1 MRGAISILVT
11 AGLLA
16 GCASSPPPEPA
27 ATAAAEAPRPTASQA
42 LAALFRDIDEASLRR
57 NPIQATAR
65 GDLRYADRL
74 GDFFSDSYYE
84 AEREAA
90 RADLAALAAID
101 RGALSADER
110 VAYDVF
116 KWQRGMDLKGLEGE
130 IFAASMVRPVDHF
143 NGFHTFFADL
153 SSGEGIAPYKTV
165 KDYENGLSRTK
176 DFVRLVDS
184 AIARMEQGLAAGVVQ
199 PKLVMANVLE
209 QLDAMLA
216 EGVEGSSFYRPVA
229 NFPAEI
235 PEADRPRLRAAYA
248 RSISTEIRPAVTK
261 LRDFI
266 RDQYLPK
273 ARPSVGLQDMKSG
286 PALYRHLVA
295 LSTTTDMTPDQIH
308 RIGLAEVARIHR
320 EMESV
325 KAGVGYTG
333 TLQSFFEHIRTD
345 PKFKPKSREALQQ
358 GYVAIG
364 KRLDATLPTMF
375 STIPRTP
382 LEIRPVPAL
391 TEKGAARGS
400 YQGGT
405 VDGSRPGVFYFNAYD
420 LPSRTTPGME
430 TLYLHEGA
438 PGHHFQISLAQE
450 NEALPSFMRFGGN
463 TAYVEG
469 WGLYAETLG
478 RELGVYSDPYQY
490 FGYLDSQLFRA
501 IRLVVDTGI
510 HSKGWTR
517 DQTIQYILDNSSRG
531 RSNATAETERYIAI
545 PGQALAY
552 KIGQLKISELRTRAQ
567 RELGPRF
574 DIREFHA
581 QVLMTGALPL
591 AVLEKKI
598 DDWILRYGTSTSS
611 APAQDERSGLSAT
624 AHPE

>member
-1 MRGAISILVT
+1 MRAGMTLALGAS
-11 AGLLA
+11 LLA
-16 GCASSPPPEPA
+16 GCASTSPPEPSSA
-27 ATAAAEAPRPTASQA
+27 ATRAPQATASQA
-42 LAALFRDIDEASLRR
+42 LAALFRDSDEASLRR
-57 NPIQATAR
+57 NPVQATAR

-74 GDFFSDSYYE
+74 GNFLGDEYYE
-84 AEREAA
+84 AERGAA

-116 KWQRGMDLKGLEGE
+116 RWQRGMDLKSLEGE
-130 IFAASMVRPVDHF
+130 LFAATSVRPIDHF
-143 NGFHTFFADL
+143 NGFHTFFAEL
-153 SSGEGIAPYKTV
+153 SSGQGIAPYKTV
-165 KDYENGLSRTK
+165 KDYENGLARID
-176 DFVRLVDS
+176 DFVALADT
-184 AIARMEQGLAAGVVQ
+184 AIVRMRQGLSAGVVQ
-199 PKLVMANVLE
+199 PKLVMTNVVE

-229 NFPAEI
+229 AFPAEV
-235 PEADRPRLRAAYA
+235 PEADRGRLRAAYVQ
-248 RSISTEIRPAVTK
+248 SISTRIRPAVTR

-266 RDQYLPK
+266 RDTYLPK
-273 ARPSVGLQDMKSG
+273 ARPTVGLQDMKGG

-295 LSTTTDMTPDQIH
+295 LSTTTDMTPDEIH
-308 RIGLAEVARIHR
+308 RIGLAEVDRLHS
-320 EMESV
+320 EMEKV
-325 KAGVGYTG
+325 KAQVGFTG
-333 TLQSFFEHIRTD
+333 TLQQFFEHIRTD
-345 PKFKPKSREALQQ
+345 PKFKPKSREQLQQ
-358 GYVAIG
+358 CYVAIG
-364 KRLDATLPTMF
+364 KRLDSTLPKMF
-375 STIPRTP
+375 STIPKTA

-400 YQGGT
+400 YQSGT
-405 VDGSRPGVFYFNAYD
+405 TDGSRPGVFYFNAYD

-478 RELGVYSDPYQY
+478 RELGVYTDPYQY

-517 DQTIQYILDNSSRG
+517 DRTIQYILDNSSRG

-552 KIGQLKISELRTRAQ
+552 KIGQLKISALRSRA
-567 RELGPRF
+567 EKALGPRF
-574 DIREFHA
+574 DLSEFHA

-591 AVLEKKI
+591 AVLERKI
-598 DDWILRYGTSTSS
+598 DDWIAARKAG
-611 APAQDERSGLSAT
+611 
-624 AHPE
+624 

>member
-1 MRGAISILVT
+1 MKRPTLIACLT

-16 GCASSPPPEPA
+16 GCSGSSHPEAVFSGPPA
-27 ATAAAEAPRPTASQA
+27 ALPVTASEA
-42 LAALFRDIDEASLRR
+42 LASLFRESDEASLRR

-74 GDFFSDSYYE
+74 GDVFSDSYYD

-90 RADLAALAAID
+90 RSDLAALATID
-101 RGALSADER
+101 RNALGADER

-130 IFAASMVRPVDHF
+130 LFAAAAVRPVDHF
-143 NGFHTFFADL
+143 NGFHTNFAEL
-153 SSGEGIAPYKTV
+153 SSGQGIAPYKNV
-165 KDYENGLSRTK
+165 RDYENGLARVG

-199 PKLVMANVLE
+199 PKLVMANVVE

-229 NFPAEI
+229 AFPAEI
-235 PEADRPRLRAAYA
+235 PEADRPRLRAAYVE
-248 RSISTEIRPAVTK
+248 SISTRIRPAVTR

-266 RDQYLPK
+266 RDRYLPRT
-273 ARPSVGLQDMKSG
+273 RPTVGLQDMKGG
-286 PALYRHLVA
+286 PALYHHLAA
-295 LSTTTDMTPDQIH
+295 LSTTTDMDPDEIH
-308 RIGLAEVARIHR
+308 RIGLTEVARLHK
-320 EMESV
+320 EMEKV
-325 KAGVGYTG
+325 KAQVGFTG
-333 TLQSFFEHIRTD
+333 TLQQFFEHIRTD
-345 PKFKPKSREALQQ
+345 PKFKPRSREALQQ

-364 KRLDATLPTMF
+364 KRLDSTLPKLF
-375 STIPRTP
+375 STLPKTP

-400 YQGGT
+400 YQSGT
-405 VDGSRPGVFYFNAYD
+405 TDGSRPGVFYFNAYD

-478 RELGVYSDPYQY
+478 RELGVYTDPYQY

-517 DQTIQYILDNSSRG
+517 DRTIQYILDNSSRG

-552 KIGQLKISELRTRAQ
+552 KIGQLKISELRARA
-567 RELGPRF
+567 EKALGPRF

-598 DDWILRYGTSTSS
+598 DDWIASKRN
-611 APAQDERSGLSAT
+611 
-624 AHPE
+624 

>member
-1 MRGAISILVT
+1 MRAALSIALT
-11 AGLLA
+11 LGLLA
-16 GCASSPPPEPA
+16 GCASSPPPPA
-27 ATAAAEAPRPTASQA
+27 ATAAEAPRATASQA
-42 LAALFRDIDEASLRR
+42 LAALFRDSDEATLRR
-57 NPIQATAR
+57 NPLQATAR

-74 GDFFSDSYYE
+74 GDFFSDSYYDS
-84 AEREAA
+84 EREAA

-101 RGALSADER
+101 RDALNADER

-130 IFAASMVRPVDHF
+130 VFAASAVRPIDHF
-143 NGFHTFFADL
+143 NGFHTAFADL

-165 KDYENGLSRTK
+165 KDYENGLARTK
-176 DFVRLVDS
+176 DFVRLADS

-199 PKLVMANVLE
+199 PKLVMTNVVE

-229 NFPAEI
+229 DFPAEI

-248 RSISTEIRPAVTK
+248 RSISTEIRPAVTR

-266 RDQYLPK
+266 RDRYLPK

-308 RIGLAEVARIHR
+308 RIGLAEVARIHQ
-320 EMESV
+320 EMEAV
-325 KAGVGYTG
+325 KAQVGFTG
-333 TLQSFFEHIRTD
+333 TLQLFFEHIRTD
-345 PKFKPKSREALQQ
+345 PNFKPRSREALQQ

-375 STIPRTP
+375 STIPKTP

-510 HSKGWTR
+510 HAKGWTR
-517 DQTIQYILDNSSRG
+517 DRTIQYILDNSSRG

-552 KIGQLKISELRTRAQ
+552 KIGQLKISELRARAQ
-567 RELGPRF
+567 RELGSRF

-598 DDWILRYGTSTSS
+598 DDWIAAKKG
-611 APAQDERSGLSAT
+611 
-624 AHPE
+624 

>member
-1 MRGAISILVT
+1 MKRPTLIACMT

-16 GCASSPPPEPA
+16 GCATSSPPEA
-27 ATAAAEAPRPTASQA
+27 VSTTEAPQATASQA
-42 LAALFRDIDEASLRR
+42 LASLFRDSDEATLRR
-57 NPIQATAR
+57 NPLQATAR

-74 GDFFSDSYYE
+74 GDFFSDAYYDS
-84 AEREAA
+84 EREAA
-90 RADLAALAAID
+90 RADLAILASID
-101 RGALSADER
+101 RNALSADER

-116 KWQRGMDLKGLEGE
+116 KWQRGMDLRGLEGE
-130 IFAASMVRPVDHF
+130 VFAATKVRPIDHF

-165 KDYENGLSRTK
+165 KDYENGLGRTH
-176 DFVRLVDS
+176 DFVRLADS
-184 AIARMEQGLAAGVVQ
+184 AIGRMEQGLAAGVVQ
-199 PKLVMANVLE
+199 PKLVMTNVVE

-229 NFPAEI
+229 NFPAEV

-248 RSISTEIRPAVTK
+248 RSISTEIRPAVTR

-266 RDQYLPK
+266 RDRYLPK

-286 PALYRHLVA
+286 PTLYRHLVA

-308 RIGLAEVARIHR
+308 RIGLAEVARIHK
-320 EMESV
+320 EMEAV
-325 KAGVGYTG
+325 KAQVGFPG
-333 TLQSFFEHIRTD
+333 TLQQFFEHIRTD
-345 PKFKPKSREALQQ
+345 PKFKPASREALQQ

-375 STIPRTP
+375 STIPKTT
-382 LEIRPVPAL
+382 LDIRPVPAL

-478 RELGVYSDPYQY
+478 RELGVYTDPYQY

-517 DQTIQYILDNSSRG
+517 DRTIQYILDNSSRG

-552 KIGQLKISELRTRAQ
+552 KIGQLKISELRARA
-567 RELGPRF
+567 EKALGPRF

-598 DDWILRYGTSTSS
+598 DDWI
-611 APAQDERSGLSAT
+611 AAKK
-624 AHPE
+624 

>member
-1 MRGAISILVT
+1 MRTTLLSAGLT
-11 AGLLA
+11 AALLA
-16 GCASSPPPEPA
+16 GCASNEAQPPVV
-27 ATAAAEAPRPTASQA
+27 TAAEAPRATASQA
-42 LAALFRDIDEASLRR
+42 LAALFRDSDEASLKR
-57 NPIQATAR
+57 NPLQATAR

-74 GDFFSDSYYE
+74 GDVFSDSYYD
-84 AEREAA
+84 AERAAA
-90 RADLAALAAID
+90 RSDLAALVAID
-101 RGALSADER
+101 RDALGPDER

-116 KWQRGMDLKGLEGE
+116 KWQREMDLRGLEGE
-130 IFAASMVRPVDHF
+130 IFAASVVRPIDHF
-143 NGFHTFFADL
+143 NGFHTFFAEI
-153 SSGEGIAPYKTV
+153 SSGEGIAPFKTV
-165 KDYENGLSRTK
+165 KDYENGLGRFD
-176 DFVRLVDS
+176 DFVRLADG
-184 AIARMEQGLAAGVVQ
+184 AIVRMEQGLAAGIVQ

-216 EGVEGSSFYRPVA
+216 EGVEGSSLYRPVL
-229 NFPAEI
+229 NFPAEV
-235 PEADRPRLRAAYA
+235 PEADRARLRAAYA
-248 RSISTEIRPAVTK
+248 ESISAEVRPALTR
-261 LRDFI
+261 LRDFV
-266 RDQYLPK
+266 RDRYLPR
-273 ARPSVGLQDMKSG
+273 ARDSVGLQDMRSG
-286 PALYRHLVA
+286 PVLYRHLVA
-295 LSTTTDMTPDQIH
+295 LSTTTGMSPDEIH
-308 RIGLAEVARIHR
+308 RIGLAEVARLHQ
-320 EMESV
+320 EMEKV
-325 KAGVGYTG
+325 KAQVGFTG
-333 TLQSFFEHIRTD
+333 TLQQFFEHIRTD
-345 PKFKPKSREALQQ
+345 PKFKPKSREQLQQ

-364 KRLDATLPTMF
+364 KRLDSTLPTMF

-382 LEIRPVPAL
+382 LDIRPVPAL

-400 YQGGT
+400 YQSGT
-405 VDGSRPGVFYFNAYD
+405 TDGSRPGVFYFNAYD

-478 RELGVYSDPYQY
+478 RELGVYTDPYQY

-517 DQTIQYILDNSSRG
+517 DRTIQYILDNSSRG
-531 RSNATAETERYIAI
+531 KSNATAETERYIAI

-552 KIGQLKISELRTRAQ
+552 KIGQLKISELRARA
-567 RELGPRF
+567 EKALGNRF

-598 DDWILRYGTSTSS
+598 DDWIS
-611 APAQDERSGLSAT
+611 ARKAG
-624 AHPE
+624 

>member
-1 MRGAISILVT
+1 MERPLLI
-11 AGLLA
+11 AGLMAALVA
-16 GCASSPPPEPA
+16 GCASTKAPPPTG
-27 ATAAAEAPRPTASQA
+27 ATTEAPRATASQA
-42 LAALFRDIDEASLRR
+42 LAALFRESDEASLRR
-57 NPIQATAR
+57 NPLQATAR

-74 GDFFSDSYYE
+74 GDLFSDSYYE

-90 RADLAALAAID
+90 RSDLAALAAID
-101 RGALSADER
+101 RDALSADER

-116 KWQRGMDLKGLEGE
+116 RWQRGMDLKGLEGE
-130 IFAASMVRPVDHF
+130 VFAASVVRPIDHF
-143 NGFHTFFADL
+143 NGFHTLFADI
-153 SSGEGIAPYKTV
+153 SSGEGIAPFKTV
-165 KDYENGLSRTK
+165 RDYDNGLGRFD
-176 DFVRLVDS
+176 DFVRLVDG

-209 QLDAMLA
+209 QLDSMLA
-216 EGVEGSSFYRPVA
+216 DTVEGSAFYRPVA

-235 PEADRPRLRAAYA
+235 GEADRQRLRAAYA
-248 RSISTEIRPAVTK
+248 ESISTEIRPALTR
-261 LRDFI
+261 LRDFV
-266 RDQYLPK
+266 RDRYLP
-273 ARPSVGLQDMKSG
+273 RSRDSVGLQDMKSG
-286 PALYRHLVA
+286 PVLYRHLVA

-308 RIGLAEVARIHR
+308 RIGLAEVARIHA
-320 EMESV
+320 EMEAV
-325 KAGVGYTG
+325 KARVGFEG
-333 TLQSFFEHIRTD
+333 TLQQFFEHIRTD
-345 PKFKPKSREALQQ
+345 PKFKPASREALQQ

-364 KRLDATLPTMF
+364 KRLDATLPSMF
-375 STIPRTP
+375 STIPKTP

-400 YQGGT
+400 YQSGT
-405 VDGSRPGVFYFNAYD
+405 TDGSRPGVFYFNAYD

-478 RELGVYSDPYQY
+478 RELGVYTDPYQY

-517 DQTIQYILDNSSRG
+517 DRTIQYILDNSSRG

-552 KIGQLKISELRTRAQ
+552 KIGQLKISELRARA
-567 RELGPRF
+567 EKALGPRF

-598 DDWILRYGTSTSS
+598 DDWI
-611 APAQDERSGLSAT
+611 AAKKA
-624 AHPE
+624 

>member
-1 MRGAISILVT
+1 MQRRTLIACLA

-16 GCASSPPPEPA
+16 GCATSPPPEPA
-27 ATAAAEAPRPTASQA
+27 AAAEAPSQSASQA
-42 LAALFRDIDEASLRR
+42 LAALFRDSDEASLRR
-57 NPIQATAR
+57 NPQQAIAR
-65 GDLRYADRL
+65 GDLRFADRL
-74 GDFFSDSYYE
+74 GDLFSDSYYD
-84 AEREAA
+84 AERVAA

-101 RGALSADER
+101 RNALSADER

-130 IFAASMVRPVDHF
+130 VFEATKVRPIDHF
-143 NGFHTFFADL
+143 NGFHTSFADL

-165 KDYENGLSRTK
+165 KDYENGLARAD
-176 DFVRLVDS
+176 DFVRLADG
-184 AIARMEQGLAAGVVQ
+184 AIERMEQGLAAGVVQ
-199 PKLVMANVLE
+199 PRLVMANVLE

-216 EGVEGSSFYRPVA
+216 EGVEGSSFYRPVTE
-229 NFPAEI
+229 FPAGV
-235 PEADRPRLRAAYA
+235 PEADRARLRAAYA
-248 RSISTEIRPAVTK
+248 QSISTRIRPAVTR

-266 RDQYLPK
+266 RDRYLPR
-273 ARPSVGLQDMKSG
+273 ARSSVGLQDMKGG

-295 LSTTTDMTPDQIH
+295 LSTTTDMSPDEIH
-308 RIGLAEVARIHR
+308 RIGLAEVARLHK

-325 KAGVGYTG
+325 KAQVGFTG
-333 TLQSFFEHIRTD
+333 TLQQFFEHIRTD
-345 PKFKPKSREALQQ
+345 PKFKPASREALQQ

-364 KRLDATLPTMF
+364 KRLDATLPSMF

-478 RELGVYSDPYQY
+478 RELGVYTDPYQY

-552 KIGQLKISELRTRAQ
+552 KIGQLKISELRARAQ
-567 RELGPRF
+567 KALGPRF

-591 AVLEKKI
+591 AVLERKI
-598 DDWILRYGTSTSS
+598 DDWIESKKG
-611 APAQDERSGLSAT
+611 
-624 AHPE
+624 

>member
-1 MRGAISILVT
+1 MRRPTLTGCLLA
-11 AGLLA
+11 ALLA
-16 GCASSPPPEPA
+16 GCAAEPPPE
-27 ATAAAEAPRPTASQA
+27 TAASEAARPSASEA
-42 LAALFRDIDEASLRR
+42 LATLFRESDEASLRR
-57 NPIQATAR
+57 NPVQALAR
-65 GDLRYADRL
+65 GDMRYADRL
-74 GDFFSDSYYE
+74 GDFLTDAYYD

-90 RADLAALAAID
+90 RADLAALARID
-101 RGALSADER
+101 REALTPDER

-116 KWQRGMDLKGLEGE
+116 KWQRGMDLRGLEGE
-130 IFAASMVRPVDHF
+130 LFAASVVRPIDHF
-143 NGFHTFFADL
+143 NGFHAGVAQL
-153 SSGEGIAPYKTV
+153 SSGEGIAPYKTLA
-165 KDYENGLSRTK
+165 DYENGLKRLD
-176 DFVRLVDS
+176 DFVRALDL
-184 AIARMEQGLAAGVVQ
+184 AIVRMEQGLDSGAVQ

-216 EGVEGSSFYRPVA
+216 EGVEGSSFYRPA
-229 NFPAEI
+229 TRFPADI
-235 PEADRPRLRAAYA
+235 RAADQSRLKAEYA
-248 RSISTEIRPAVTK
+248 AAISTEIRPALTR
-261 LRDFI
+261 LRDFV
-266 RDQYLPK
+266 RDRYLPQ
-273 ARPSVGLQDMKSG
+273 ARDSVGLQDMKGG
-286 PALYRHLVA
+286 PALYRYLVEV
-295 LSTTTDMTPDQIH
+295 STTTELTPEEIH
-308 RIGLAEVARIHR
+308 AIGLAEVARLHG
-320 EMESV
+320 EMEKV
-325 KAGVGYTG
+325 KDQVGFAG
-333 TLQSFFEHIRTD
+333 TLQQFFEHIRTD
-345 PKFKPKSREALQQ
+345 PKFKPPTREWLQQ

-364 KRLDATLPTMF
+364 KRLDATLPRLF
-375 STIPRTP
+375 STIPKTP

-400 YQGGT
+400 YQGGSA
-405 VDGSRPGVFYFNAYD
+405 DGSRPGVFYFNAYD

-478 RELGVYSDPYQY
+478 RELGVYTDPYQY

-510 HSKGWTR
+510 HSKGWSR

-552 KIGQLKISELRTRAQ
+552 KIGQLKISELRKRA
-567 RELGPRF
+567 EDALGPRF

-598 DDWILRYGTSTSS
+598 DDWIAAKR
-611 APAQDERSGLSAT
+611 R
-624 AHPE
+624 

>member
-1 MRGAISILVT
+1 
-11 AGLLA
+11 
-16 GCASSPPPEPA
+16 
-27 ATAAAEAPRPTASQA
+27 
-42 LAALFRDIDEASLRR
+42 
-57 NPIQATAR
+57 
-65 GDLRYADRL
+65 L
-74 GDFFSDSYYE
+74 GDFFSDSYYK

-90 RADLAALAAID
+90 RADLEALAAINRD
-101 RGALSADER
+101 SLGRDER

-116 KWQRGMDLKGLEGE
+116 RWQRGTDLRGLEGE
-130 IFAASMVRPVDHF
+130 VFAGTVVRPIDHF
-143 NGFHTFFADL
+143 NGFHTFFAEI
-153 SSGEGIAPYKTV
+153 SSGQGIAPYKTV
-165 KDYENGLSRTK
+165 EDYENGLARAK
-176 DFVRLVDS
+176 DFVRLADA
-184 AIARMEQGLAAGVVQ
+184 AIARMEQGLASGVVQ
-199 PKLVMANVLE
+199 PRLIMTNVVE

-216 EGVEGSSFYRPVA
+216 EGVEGSSFYRPA
-229 NFPAEI
+229 AGFPAEV
-235 PEADRPRLRAAYA
+235 PESERPRLRAAYSE
-248 RSISTEIRPAVTK
+248 SISTEIRPAVTR

-266 RDQYLPK
+266 RDRYLPK
-273 ARPSVGLQDMKSG
+273 ARSTVGLQDMKGG

-295 LSTTTDMTPDQIH
+295 QSTTTDMSPDEIH
-308 RIGLAEVARIHR
+308 RIGLAEVARLHR
-320 EMESV
+320 EMETV
-325 KAGVGYTG
+325 KAQVGFTG
-333 TLQSFFEHIRTD
+333 TLQQFFEHIRTD

-364 KRLDATLPTMF
+364 ERLDSALPRMF
-375 STIPRTP
+375 STIPKTP

-400 YQGGT
+400 YQSGT
-405 VDGSRPGVFYFNAYD
+405 TDGSRPGVFYFNAYD
-420 LPSRTTPGME
+420 LPSRTIPTME

-450 NEALPSFMRFGGN
+450 NAALPSFMRFGGN

-478 RELGVYSDPYQY
+478 RELGVYTDPYQY

-517 DQTIQYILDNSSRG
+517 DRTIQYILDNSSRG

-552 KIGQLKISELRTRAQ
+552 KIGQLKISELRARA
-567 RELGPRF
+567 EKALGPRF

-591 AVLEKKI
+591 AVLERKI
-598 DDWILRYGTSTSS
+598 DDWILRYGSSPSS
-611 APAQDERSGLSAT
+611 APTQDER
-624 AHPE
+624 

>member
-1 MRGAISILVT
+1 LA
-11 AGLLA
+11 LLSA
-16 GCASSPPPEPA
+16 GCASTDTPPSPA
-27 ATAAAEAPRPTASQA
+27 ATAEAPRATASQA
-42 LAALFRDIDEASLRR
+42 LASLFRESDEASLRR
-57 NPIQATAR
+57 NPVQATAR
-65 GDLRYADRL
+65 GDLRYADRF
-74 GDFFSDSYYE
+74 GDFFSDAYYE

-101 RGALSADER
+101 RNALNADER

-116 KWQRGMDLKGLEGE
+116 KWQRGMDLRGLEGE
-130 IFAASMVRPVDHF
+130 VFAAMAVRPVDHF
-143 NGFHTFFADL
+143 NGFHTFFAEL
-153 SSGEGIAPYKTV
+153 SSGQGIAPYKTV
-165 KDYENGLSRTK
+165 KDYENGLARVD
-176 DFVRLVDS
+176 DFARLVDG

-199 PKLVMANVLE
+199 PKLVMANVVE

-229 NFPAEI
+229 NFPAEA

-248 RSISTEIRPAVTK
+248 ESISTKIRPAVTR

-266 RDQYLPK
+266 RDRYLPK
-273 ARPSVGLQDMKSG
+273 ARPTVGLQDMKDG

-308 RIGLAEVARIHR
+308 RIGLAEVARLHK
-320 EMESV
+320 EMEKV
-325 KAGVGYTG
+325 KAQVGFTG
-333 TLQSFFEHIRTD
+333 TLQQFFEHIRTD
-345 PKFKPKSREALQQ
+345 PKFKPRSREALQQ

-364 KRLDATLPTMF
+364 KRLDSTLPTMF
-375 STIPRTP
+375 STIPKTP

-400 YQGGT
+400 YQSGT
-405 VDGSRPGVFYFNAYD
+405 TDGSRPGVFYFNAYD

-478 RELGVYSDPYQY
+478 RELGVYTDPYQY

-517 DQTIQYILDNSSRG
+517 DRTIQYILDNSSRG

-552 KIGQLKISELRTRAQ
+552 KIGQLKISELRARA
-567 RELGPRF
+567 EKALGPRF

-598 DDWILRYGTSTSS
+598 DDWI
-611 APAQDERSGLSAT
+611 AAEKA
-624 AHPE
+624 

>member
-1 MRGAISILVT
+1 MQRPHLI
-11 AGLLA
+11 AGLMAMLLA
-16 GCASSPPPEPA
+16 GCASTDASPPL
-27 ATAAAEAPRPTASQA
+27 ATASEAPRPSASEA
-42 LAALFRDIDEASLRR
+42 LAALFQASDEASLRR
-57 NPIQATAR
+57 NPLQATAR
-65 GDLRYADRL
+65 GDLRYADQL
-74 GDFFSDSYYE
+74 GDYFSDEYYDD
-84 AEREAA
+84 ERLAA
-90 RADLAALAAID
+90 RSDLAILATIP
-101 RGALSADER
+101 REALSAVER

-116 KWQRGMDLKGLEGE
+116 KWQRTMDLKGLEGE
-130 IFAASMVRPVDHF
+130 LFAASVVRPVDHF
-143 NGFHTFFADL
+143 NGFHTNFAEL
-153 SSGEGIAPYKTV
+153 SSGQGIAPYKTV
-165 KDYENGLSRTK
+165 KDYENGLSRVD

-199 PKLVMANVLE
+199 PKLVMANVVE

-229 NFPAEI
+229 AFPAEV
-235 PEADRPRLRAAYA
+235 PEADRARLRAAYA
-248 RSISTEIRPAVTK
+248 ESISTKIRPAVTR
-261 LRDFI
+261 LRDFV
-266 RDQYLPK
+266 RDRYLPQ
-273 ARPSVGLQDMKSG
+273 ARPSVGLQDMKGG

-308 RIGLAEVARIHR
+308 RIGLAEVARLHK
-320 EMESV
+320 EMEAV
-325 KAGVGYTG
+325 KAQVGFAG
-333 TLQSFFEHIRTD
+333 TLQQFFEHIRTD

-364 KRLDATLPTMF
+364 KRLESTLPTMF
-375 STIPRTP
+375 STIPKTP

-400 YQGGT
+400 YQSGT
-405 VDGSRPGVFYFNAYD
+405 TDGSRPGVFYFNAYD

-478 RELGVYSDPYQY
+478 RELGVYTDPYQY

-552 KIGQLKISELRTRAQ
+552 KIGQLKISELRSRA
-567 RELGPRF
+567 EKALGPRF

-598 DDWILRYGTSTSS
+598 DDWIAAKKG
-611 APAQDERSGLSAT
+611 
-624 AHPE
+624 

>member
-1 MRGAISILVT
+1 MRTPTLLACLT
-11 AGLLA
+11 ATFMA
-16 GCASSPPPEPA
+16 GCAGSSHPDASFSSP
-27 ATAAAEAPRPTASQA
+27 TEAPRTTASQA
-42 LAALFRDIDEASLRR
+42 LAALFRDSDEASLRR
-57 NPIQATAR
+57 NPVQATAR

-74 GDFFSDSYYE
+74 GDYFSDAYYG

-90 RADLAALAAID
+90 RADLAALAAMN
-101 RGALSADER
+101 RNALSAEER

-116 KWQRGMDLKGLEGE
+116 QWQRSMDLRGLEGE
-130 IFAASMVRPVDHF
+130 LFAASAVRPVDHF
-143 NGFHTFFADL
+143 NGFHTFFAEL
-153 SSGEGIAPYKTV
+153 SSGQGIAPYKTV
-165 KDYENGLSRTK
+165 KDYENGLARVD
-176 DFVRLVDS
+176 DFVRLADG
-184 AIARMEQGLAAGVVQ
+184 AIARMEQGLEAGVLQ
-199 PKLVMANVLE
+199 PRLVMANVVE

-229 NFPAEI
+229 NFPAEV

-248 RSISTEIRPAVTK
+248 EAISTKIRPSVTR

-266 RDQYLPK
+266 RDRYLPK
-273 ARPSVGLQDMKSG
+273 ARPTVGLQDMKGG

-308 RIGLAEVARIHR
+308 RIGLAEVARLHK
-320 EMESV
+320 EMEAV
-325 KAGVGYTG
+325 KAQVGFSG
-333 TLQSFFEHIRTD
+333 TLQQFFEHIRTD
-345 PKFKPKSREALQQ
+345 PKFKPKSREQLQQ

-364 KRLDATLPTMF
+364 KRLDATLPKLF
-375 STIPRTP
+375 STLPRTP

-400 YQGGT
+400 YQSGT
-405 VDGSRPGVFYFNAYD
+405 TDGSRPGVFYFNAYD

-478 RELGVYSDPYQY
+478 RELGVYTDPYQY

-517 DQTIQYILDNSSRG
+517 DRTIQYILDNSSRG

-552 KIGQLKISELRTRAQ
+552 KIGQLKISELRARA
-567 RELGPRF
+567 EKALGPRF
-574 DIREFHA
+574 DIRDFHA

-598 DDWILRYGTSTSS
+598 DDWIAAKRG
-611 APAQDERSGLSAT
+611 
-624 AHPE
+624 

>member
-1 MRGAISILVT
+1 MKRPLLT
-11 AGLLA
+11 AGALVALLT
-16 GCASSPPPEPA
+16 GCASTEATPPA
-27 ATAAAEAPRPTASQA
+27 ATSSQTPRVTASQA
-42 LAALFRDIDEASLRR
+42 LAALFRDSDEASLRR
-57 NPIQATAR
+57 NPQQAIAR
-65 GDLRYADRL
+65 GDLRFADRL
-74 GDFFSDSYYE
+74 GDLFSDAYYD

-101 RGALSADER
+101 RNALSADER

-116 KWQRGMDLKGLEGE
+116 KWQRGMDLRGMEGE
-130 IFAASMVRPVDHF
+130 VFEATKVRPIDHF
-143 NGFHTFFADL
+143 NGFHTSFADL

-165 KDYENGLSRTK
+165 KDYENGLARAD
-176 DFVRLVDS
+176 DFVRLADG
-184 AIARMEQGLAAGVVQ
+184 AIERMEQGLAAGVVQ

-229 NFPAEI
+229 EFPAEV
-235 PEADRPRLRAAYA
+235 PEADRARLRAAYA
-248 RSISTEIRPAVTK
+248 QSISTRIRPAVTR

-266 RDQYLPK
+266 RDRYLPR
-273 ARPSVGLQDMKSG
+273 ARSSVGLQDMKGG

-295 LSTTTDMTPDQIH
+295 LSTTTDMSPDEIH
-308 RIGLAEVARIHR
+308 RIGLAEVARLHK

-325 KAGVGYTG
+325 KAQVGFTG
-333 TLQSFFEHIRTD
+333 TLQQFFEHIRTD
-345 PKFKPKSREALQQ
+345 PKFKPVSREALQQ

-364 KRLDATLPTMF
+364 KRLDATLPSMF

-478 RELGVYSDPYQY
+478 RELGVYTDPYQY

-552 KIGQLKISELRTRAQ
+552 KIGQLKISELRARAQ
-567 RELGPRF
+567 KALGPRF

-581 QVLMTGALPL
+581 QVLMTGGLPL
-591 AVLEKKI
+591 AVLERKI
-598 DDWILRYGTSTSS
+598 DDWIASKKG
-611 APAQDERSGLSAT
+611 
-624 AHPE
+624 

>member
-1 MRGAISILVT
+1 MMRGRTLIGYVL

-16 GCASSPPPEPA
+16 GCASSPPPGPA
-27 ATAAAEAPRPTASQA
+27 ARATPEAPRQNASQA
-42 LAALFRDIDEASLRR
+42 LAALFRESDEANLRR
-57 NPIQATAR
+57 NPTEAIAR
-65 GDLRYADRL
+65 GDLRYAGRL
-74 GDFFSDSYYE
+74 GDFFSDAYYD

-116 KWQRGMDLKGLEGE
+116 KWQRGMDLRGLEGE
-130 IFAASMVRPVDHF
+130 LFAARAVRPIDHF
-143 NGFHTFFADL
+143 NGFHTNFAEL
-153 SSGEGIAPYKTV
+153 SSGQGIAPYKTV
-165 KDYENGLSRTK
+165 KDYENGLSRID
-176 DFVRLVDS
+176 DFVRLTDS
-184 AIARMEQGLAAGVVQ
+184 AIARLEQGLAAGVVQ
-199 PKLVMANVLE
+199 PRLVMANVLE

-229 NFPAEI
+229 NFPAEV
-235 PEADRPRLRAAYA
+235 PAADQQRLKAAYA
-248 RSISTEIRPAVTK
+248 QSISTEIRPAVTR

-266 RDQYLPK
+266 RDRYLPRTR
-273 ARPSVGLQDMKSG
+273 ATVGLQDMKGG

-295 LSTTTDMTPDQIH
+295 LSTTTEMSPDEIH
-308 RIGLAEVARIHR
+308 RIGLAEVKRIHG
-320 EMESV
+320 EMEAV
-325 KAGVGYTG
+325 KAQVGFKG
-333 TLQSFFEHIRTD
+333 TLQQFFEHIRTD
-345 PKFKPKSREALQQ
+345 PKFKPKSREQLQQ

-375 STIPRTP
+375 STIPKTP

-400 YQGGT
+400 YQSGT
-405 VDGSRPGVFYFNAYD
+405 TDGSRPGVFYFNAYD

-450 NEALPSFMRFGGN
+450 NEALPAFMRFGGN

-469 WGLYAETLG
+469 WALYAETLG
-478 RELGVYSDPYQY
+478 RELGVYTDPYQY

-517 DQTIQYILDNSSRG
+517 DRTIQYILDNSSRG

-552 KIGQLKISELRTRAQ
+552 KIGQLKISELRARAQ
-567 RELGPRF
+567 QALGTRF

-598 DDWILRYGTSTSS
+598 DDWI
-611 APAQDERSGLSAT
+611 AAKKA
-624 AHPE
+624 

>member
-1 MRGAISILVT
+1 MRRPTLIACMT

-16 GCASSPPPEPA
+16 GCATSPGPEPIASSP
-27 ATAAAEAPRPTASQA
+27 AEAPRATASQA
-42 LAALFRDIDEASLRR
+42 LASLFRESDEASLRR
-57 NPIQATAR
+57 NPVNATAR

-74 GDFFSDSYYE
+74 GDFLSDAYYE
-84 AEREAA
+84 GERESA
-90 RADLAALAAID
+90 RSDLAALAAID
-101 RGALSADER
+101 RDSLSADER

-116 KWQRGMDLKGLEGE
+116 KWQRAMDLRGLEGE
-130 IFAASMVRPVDHF
+130 LFAAASVRPVDHF
-143 NGFHTFFADL
+143 NGFHTFFAEL
-153 SSGEGIAPYKTV
+153 SSGQGIAPYKTV
-165 KDYENGLSRTK
+165 KDYENGLARVD
-176 DFVRLVDS
+176 DFVALADG

-199 PKLVMANVLE
+199 PRLVMANVVE

-216 EGVEGSSFYRPVA
+216 EGIEGSSFYRPVA
-229 NFPAEI
+229 NFPAEV
-235 PEADRPRLRAAYA
+235 PEADRPRLKAAYA
-248 RSISTEIRPAVTK
+248 RSISTKIRPAVTR

-266 RDQYLPK
+266 REIYLPR
-273 ARPSVGLQDMKSG
+273 ARPTVGLQDMKGG

-295 LSTTTDMTPDQIH
+295 LSTTTDMSPDQIH
-308 RIGLAEVARIHR
+308 RIGLSEVARIQA
-320 EMESV
+320 EMETV
-325 KAGVGYTG
+325 KAQVGFKG
-333 TLQSFFEHIRTD
+333 TLQQFFEHIRTD

-364 KRLDATLPTMF
+364 KRLDSTLPKMF

-400 YQGGT
+400 YQSGT
-405 VDGSRPGVFYFNAYD
+405 TDGSRPGVFYFNAYD
-420 LPSRTTPGME
+420 LPSRTIPTME

-478 RELGVYSDPYQY
+478 RELGVYTDPYQY

-517 DQTIQYILDNSSRG
+517 DGTIQYILDNSSRG

-552 KIGQLKISELRTRAQ
+552 KIGQLKISELRARSEKA
-567 RELGPRF
+567 LGPRF
-574 DIREFHA
+574 DISEFHA

-598 DDWILRYGTSTSS
+598 DDWIAAKG
-611 APAQDERSGLSAT
+611 
-624 AHPE
+624 

>member
-1 MRGAISILVT
+1 MRSTLIACLL

-16 GCASSPPPEPA
+16 GCATAPAPPPE
-27 ATAAAEAPRPTASQA
+27 AAAEAPQATASQA
-42 LAALFRDIDEASLRR
+42 LAALFRNSDEASLKR
-57 NPIQATAR
+57 NPLQATAR

-74 GDFFSDSYYE
+74 GDFFSDAYYD
-84 AEREAA
+84 AERAAA
-90 RADLAALAAID
+90 RSDLATLAAID
-101 RGALSADER
+101 RDALSADER

-116 KWQRGMDLKGLEGE
+116 KWQRGMDLRGLEGE
-130 IFAASMVRPVDHF
+130 IFTAAAVRPIDHF
-143 NGFHTFFADL
+143 NGFHTFFADI
-153 SSGEGIAPYKTV
+153 SSGESIAPYKTV
-165 KDYENGLSRTK
+165 KDYENGLGRFD
-176 DFVRLVDS
+176 DFVRLADS
-184 AIARMEQGLAAGVVQ
+184 AVERMEQGLAAGIVQ

-216 EGVEGSSFYRPVA
+216 EGVEGSSLYRPVL
-229 NFPAEI
+229 NFPADV
-235 PEADRPRLRAAYA
+235 PDADRQRLRAAYA
-248 RSISTEIRPAVTK
+248 QSISTEVRPALTR
-261 LRDFI
+261 LRDFV
-266 RDQYLPK
+266 RDRYVPR
-273 ARPSVGLQDMKSG
+273 ARNSVGLQDMKSG

-295 LSTTTDMTPDQIH
+295 LSTTTEMSPDEIH
-308 RIGLAEVARIHR
+308 RIGLAEVARLHK
-320 EMESV
+320 EMETV
-325 KAGVGYTG
+325 KAQVGFTG
-333 TLQSFFEHIRTD
+333 TLQQFFEHIRTD
-345 PKFKPKSREALQQ
+345 PKFKPASREALQQ

-375 STIPRTP
+375 STIPSTP

-478 RELGVYSDPYQY
+478 RELGVYTDPYQY

-517 DQTIQYILDNSSRG
+517 DRTIQYILDNSSRG

-552 KIGQLKISELRTRAQ
+552 KIGQMKISELRARA
-567 RELGPRF
+567 EKALGPRF
-574 DIREFHA
+574 DLREFHA

-598 DDWILRYGTSTSS
+598 DDWI
-611 APAQDERSGLSAT
+611 AAKKV
-624 AHPE
+624 